1 MSKVV
6 QICTICAP
14 KNNSLGGIM
23 PHEPLC
29 TDLQVTQPTQTRLIS
44 TLAIKNVSFEYE
56 GVGLESG
63 FLT

>member
-14 KNNSLGGIM
+14 KNNSL

-29 TDLQVTQPTQTRLIS
+29 SDVQVTQPTQTRLIS
-44 TLAIKNVSFEYE
+44 TLAIKNINVSFEYE
-56 GVGLESG
+56 GVGPRV
-63 FLT
+63 

>member
-29 TDLQVTQPTQTRLIS
+29 SDVQVTQPTQTRLIS
-44 TLAIKNVSFEYE
+44 TLAIKNINVSFEYE
-56 GVGLESG
+56 GVGPRV
-63 FLT
+63 